1 MSLVAVTVVT
11 MNSDQS
17 ASDRPSQVVLYTAPD
32 GETILDVRTDGE
44 TVWLSRLQLATLFG
58 RDIKTI
64 GKHVSNAQREELEGM
79 AVVAKF
85 ATTASDGKTY
95 QVEHFDL
102 DMAVCESRIMHSP
115 RSLSW
120 SP

>member
-1 MSLVAVTVVT
+1 MSDSIEIFQ
-11 MNSDQS
+11 SDGAGIQ
-17 ASDRPSQVVLYTAPD
+17 
-32 GETILDVRTDGE
+32 LDVRTSAG
-44 TVWLSRLQLATLFG
+44 TVWLTRHQLATLYG

-64 GKHVSNAQREELEGM
+64 GKHIVNASREELADK